1 MKSEEIGDLHLLS
14 PLLLVGLALFA
25 GPVLEFVPSLMWHD
39 RQRIEQIVLLLAASL
54 AAATIWHK
62 AILLTLAYFPKWV
75 RWALGLGFTLGI
87 VSVGLSTFPRFAS
100 LEWATFLLLLV
111 LAFLLAGQARLGGAR
126 FDTWAMRLLVA
137 VSVVIVLKT
146 MMGYLAAAVGGLQ
159 LESIAL
165 FASSFSNRRV
175 FGQVASVVIPLL
187 AYPLMNGGASRVQR
201 LGVFVLLAMWWML
214 AIGSGTRG
222 TWMALTV
229 AAAVLA
235 ACAWRACAGW
245 LKIQLM
251 ALGMGALLYGVLF
264 VWLPG
269 GLGQEA
275 TLENRLSDV
284 ATLSGRGEL
293 WAVAWMQIQMHP
305 WLGAGPM
312 HLAAIPVKFG
322 AHPHN
327 AVLQLAAEWGVPAA
341 LALLLPAVYGVLRL
355 LARLR
360 QQASPNLLLVC
371 LTASLLAACAQS
383 MVDGVIV
390 IPYTQIWLALVAGW
404 ALGVYFRDVALIP
417 VVADSRMMRL
427 GISVLSLFTFAVLL
441 NGVFPEVLNRV
452 EATRAFVEAGNNYI
466 PPRYWAAGRIP

>member
-1 MKSEEIGDLHLLS
+1 MKSGETTDVRLLG
-14 PLLLVGLALFA
+14 PLLLVGLVLFA
-25 GPVLEFVPSLMWHD
+25 GPVLEFAPNLMWHD
-39 RQRIEQIVLLLAASL
+39 RQRMEQIVLLMTASL
-54 AAATIWHK
+54 AAATIWRK
-62 AILLTLAYFPKWV
+62 AILLTLASFPKWV
-75 RWALGLGFTLGI
+75 RWVLGLGFALGI
-87 VSVGLSTFPRFAS
+87 VSVGLSVFPRFAS
-100 LEWATFLLLLV
+100 LEWATFLLLVGLV
-111 LAFLLAGQARLGGAR
+111 CLLASQARLGGAR
-126 FDTWAMRLLVA
+126 FDTWAMRLLLA
-137 VSVVIVLKT
+137 VSVVIAFKILV
-146 MMGYLAAAVGGLQ
+146 GYLAAAVEGLH

-175 FGQVASVVIPLL
+175 LGQVASVVIPLL
-187 AYPLMNGGASRVQR
+187 AYPLMNERASRGQR
-201 LGVFVLLAMWWML
+201 LGVFVLLAVWWML

-222 TWMALTV
+222 TWVALAV

-235 ACAWRACAGW
+235 ACAWRTCAGW

-251 ALGMGALLYGVLF
+251 ALGAGALLYAVLF
-264 VWLPG
+264 VWLPD
-269 GLGQEA
+269 GLGQAA

-284 ATLSGRGEL
+284 ATLNGRGEL
-293 WAVAWMQIQMHP
+293 WAAAWAQIQMHP
-305 WLGAGPM
+305 WLGIGPM
-312 HLAAIPVKFG
+312 HFAALSVEYG

-341 LALLLPAVYGVLRL
+341 LTLLLPGMYGVLRL

-360 QQASPNLLLVC
+360 QSAFPNLLLVC

-390 IPYTQIWLALVAGW
+390 IPYTQTWLALVAGW
-404 ALGVYFRDVALIP
+404 ALGVYSRNSALAP

-427 GISVLSLFTFAVLL
+427 GVFVLSLSAFAVLF
-441 NGVFPEVLNRV
+441 NGVFPDVLYRV